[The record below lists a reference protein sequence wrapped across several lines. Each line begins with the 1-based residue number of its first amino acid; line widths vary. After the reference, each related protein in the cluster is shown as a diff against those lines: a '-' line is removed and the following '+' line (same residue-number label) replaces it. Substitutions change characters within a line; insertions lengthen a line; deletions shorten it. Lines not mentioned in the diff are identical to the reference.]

1 MERKIAKINLGIV
14 LDRSGSVETE
24 KILIENG
31 ISLLIEAY
39 KRKYTDNFQLDIEVC
54 IVGED
59 DIHLPSTVDQ
69 SIKLKKLVYENE
81 DIIDVLNKIS
91 EDSSKEKV
99 ILFSDGY
106 FNNENYKEKWKSSQ
120 DILKAVEIFA
130 IGIGEGY
137 SKYSLKFLSDNKVYD
152 IEDIYDLV

>member
-1 MERKIAKINLGIV
+1 MDRQIAKINLGVV
-14 LDRSGSVETE
+14 LDRSGSVEAE
-24 KILIENG
+24 KIPIENG

-39 KRKYTDNFQLDIEVC
+39 KRKYADNFQLDIEVC

-59 DIHLPSTVDQ
+59 DIHLPSTVEE

-81 DIIDVLNKIS
+81 DIIDILNKIS
-91 EDSSKEKV
+91 EDFSKEKI

-106 FNNENYKEKWKSSQ
+106 FNNDNYKEQWRSSQ
-120 DILKAVEIFA
+120 EVLKSVEIYA

-137 SKYSLKFLSDNKVYD
+137 NKYNLKFLSDNKVYE